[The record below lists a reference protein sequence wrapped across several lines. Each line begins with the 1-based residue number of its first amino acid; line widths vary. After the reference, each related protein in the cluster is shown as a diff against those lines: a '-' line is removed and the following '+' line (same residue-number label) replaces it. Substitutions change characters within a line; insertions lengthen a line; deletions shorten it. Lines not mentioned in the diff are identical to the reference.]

1 MSSVDNIGILAT
13 MNTYGRPVNRY
24 IYRPIETAFVNRII
38 PFILLLCP
46 LLGLG
51 QNGQPFLTQIKADG
65 ISLDS
70 RTFGMVQGWDEVI
83 YMAKRQGVIAYDGNN
98 WDLIEVPGIPH
109 AVASDPST
117 GRLFVGLSNGFGELL
132 VDQTGNYRF
141 KGMLDSTQQSSDFTK
156 ILFGSED
163 VFFYSE
169 DVIYRLHRDKT
180 KGPTRLADADGMMYN
195 GAFAFKNRFFAQTDE
210 GKLNLLYEDSLIPMP
225 IQPFKADEQLLFNLE
240 LNTDELLIGTS
251 ANRLYEFNGKRFRE
265 VEVNDHAYLREH
277 ILSDG
282 ISLDQEQLALATLSG
297 GCIVIDAKTKK
308 TEFTL
313 NYRTGLPDN
322 EVMALCTD
330 RNGGLWLAHDFGVT
344 RVDMSLPIGEFSS
357 YAGIDGNLLTS
368 IYHKDRLYVATS
380 NGVYYLT
387 KATDMLELQK
397 VMKQQENMRRITS
410 QAKPEQRKPKPVVK
424 KTAPPVA
431 KVIQEN
437 KEDIFEGLSAKEKR
451 QLRRKLRQ
459 EKRKQKKTEEAEEAE
474 EADESSP
481 ETEQLEPAKREV
493 VVQKPE
499 PVPEPKVQQYE
510 TPVVEAPSTAKQT
523 KMELSASYIFKLVD
537 GLDIKTRQ
545 LVEYGNELLAAT
557 NNGVMRITGTSSKPL
572 VENIYVNHISDSEKA
587 NRFYVCTDNGFL
599 RLDNIGGVWK
609 KTTVTDSISANIY
622 SVAENGAN
630 DLWVTSDNTAWNLHL
645 NEKDSVTGMD
655 EFWFGSD
662 FSEKVEAATIDGV
675 VHFLLP
681 SGIYHF
687 DKLRQRMLPVSDQEL
702 YIAGNGEYI
711 LNGKGNNWFHNG
723 VDWKPLGKENS
734 GANTSML
741 ELFDFP
747 KHITKD
753 AKGNLWIIDNNSGL
767 HRIFGDHKR
776 GATEPFNVYIRKV
789 SDDDGTQFTL
799 DGIEI
804 ERGINSLYF
813 RISAP
818 FFLKSEGTSFQYRVP
833 GLRDN
838 WSRWSNDATIEL
850 PFVPAGDYVME
861 VRARNILGH
870 ISELRSVPFSVSQFL
885 WLRWYMILLYVLALA
900 GLVFTIIKIR
910 ERSLRETQRQLEGMV
925 KQRTQEL
932 EEQKGKVEDLLL
944 NILPK
949 ETADELQ
956 TNGKATARHYN
967 MVSVLF
973 TDFKGF
979 TRFAEQTK
987 PEDLVTELDNCF
999 IRFDEIID
1007 RYQLEKIK
1015 TIGDAY
1021 MCAGGVPKVNKSNPI
1036 ATLLAALEIRDFM
1049 KTLAEEK
1056 KAAGEKFWEV
1066 RIGIHTGP
1074 LTAGVVGKK
1083 KFAYD
1088 IWGDTVNTASRMES
1102 SSEAGK
1108 VNISGTT
1115 YELVK
1120 EYFDCEYRGKVDAK
1134 GKGLID
1140 MYFVKGLKK
1149 EYATTDNGHIASPDL
1164 LKIMEW

>member
-1 MSSVDNIGILAT
+1 
-13 MNTYGRPVNRY
+13 
-24 IYRPIETAFVNRII
+24 
-38 PFILLLCP
+38 
-46 LLGLG
+46 
-51 QNGQPFLTQIKADG
+51 
-65 ISLDS
+65 
-70 RTFGMVQGWDEVI
+70 MVQGADEVI

-109 AVASDPST
+109 SIAADPFT
-117 GRLFVGLSNGFGELL
+117 GRLYVGLSNGFGELSI
-132 VDQTGNYRF
+132 DMTGAYRF
-141 KGMLDSTQQSSDFTK
+141 IQLLDSTDRISDFTN
-156 ILFGSED
+156 ILFGKDD

-169 DVIYRLHRDKT
+169 DVIYRQGREESNNAIKLK
-180 KGPTRLADADGMMYN
+180 DAEGMMYN
-195 GAFAFKNRFFAQTDE
+195 GAFTYKNRFFAQTDE
-210 GKLNLLYEDSLIPMP
+210 GNLNLLYEDSLISMP
-225 IQPFKADEQLLFNLE
+225 IQPFKPEEQLLFHFDL
-240 LNTDELLIGTS
+240 DSSSILIGTS
-251 ANRLYEFNGKRFRE
+251 ADRLYNFNGKRFRN

-277 ILSDG
+277 VLSNG
-282 ISLDQEQLALATLSG
+282 ISLSGGRYALATLSG
-297 GCIVIDAKTKK
+297 GCIVINPENKETQ
-308 TEFTL
+308 FTL

-344 RVDMSLPIGEFSS
+344 RVDMSLPISEFSS
-357 YAGIDGNLLTS
+357 YPGIEGTLLKS
-368 IYHKDRLYVATS
+368 IYHNNRLYAATS

-387 KATDMLELQK
+387 KTTNRAELEQ
-397 VMKQQENMRRITS
+397 VMKQQENARRR
-410 QAKPEQRKPKPVVK
+410 AAEVKPTPRKTKPVIKKEPSPVVK
-424 KTAPPVA
+424 VEKD
-431 KVIQEN
+431 N
-437 KEDIFEGLSAKEKR
+437 KEDIFDGLTAKEKR

-459 EKRKQKKTEEAEEAE
+459 EKRKKKKEQTENIE
-474 EADESSP
+474 
-481 ETEQLEPAKREV
+481 
-493 VVQKPE
+493 PE
-499 PVPEPKVQQYE
+499 PVAAKPIEQTTETVSAEPKPEAVQREMQQSFP
-510 TPVVEAPSTAKQT
+510 TPVVEVPSTSKQT
-523 KMELSASYIFKLVD
+523 KMEQSSSYIFKLVK
-537 GLDIKTRQ
+537 GLDIKCKQ
-545 LVEYGNELLAAT
+545 LVEYGNKLLAAT
-557 NNGVMRITGTSSKPL
+557 SNGVVEINGTTSRPL
-572 VENIYVNHISDSEKA
+572 IEDVYVNHINASEKS
-587 NRFYVCTDNGFL
+587 NRFYVCTENGFIKL
-599 RLDNIGGVWK
+599 ENFGGAWK
-609 KTTVTDSISANIY
+609 QTSITDSINTNVY
-622 SVAENGAN
+622 SVAEDGASN
-630 DLWVTSDNTAWNLHL
+630 LWVTSDNTAWHLHL
-645 NEKDSVTGMD
+645 NENDSATGLD
-655 EFWFGSD
+655 KYWFGND

-687 DKLRQRMLPVSDQEL
+687 DEDRKRMMPVSDQDL
-702 YIAGNGEYI
+702 YIVGNGEYI

-723 VDWKPLGKENS
+723 VDWMPLGKENTGGKS
-734 GANTSML
+734 TYL
-741 ELFDFP
+741 ELFDSP
-747 KHITKD
+747 QHITKD
-753 AKGNLWIIDNNSGL
+753 NKGNLWIIDSNSGL
-767 HRIFGDHKR
+767 LKIEGVAKKR
-776 GATEPFNVYIRKV
+776 AQKPFNVYIRKV
-789 SDDDGTQFTL
+789 TGDDGKTFTL

-804 ERGINSLYF
+804 ERGLNSLYF
-813 RISAP
+813 RIAAP

-833 GLRDN
+833 GLRDS
-838 WSRWSNDATIEL
+838 WSRWDNDATIEL

-870 ISELRSVPFSVSQFL
+870 ISEVRSVPFTVSQYL
-885 WLRWYMILLYVLALA
+885 WLRWYMIVLYILALA
-900 GLVFTIIKIR
+900 GLVFAIIKIR

-925 KQRTQEL
+925 KLRTQEL

-956 TNGKATARHYN
+956 ANGKSTARHYN

-999 IRFDEIID
+999 IRFDEIIE

-1036 ATLLAALEIRDFM
+1036 ATLLAAIEIRDFM
-1049 KTLAEEK
+1049 KSLAEEK
-1056 KAAGEKFWEV
+1056 KANGDKFWEV

-1108 VNISGTT
+1108 INISGAT

-1120 EYFDCEYRGKVDAK
+1120 AYFDCEYRGKVDAK

-1140 MYFVKGLKK
+1140 MYFVKGLKEEYGTVEKDQFASK
-1149 EYATTDNGHIASPDL
+1149 EI